1 MIGAWYRTGTITAPS
16 GQNVITGSG
25 TQWANNVM
33 GVAIGQALYVTRS
46 DGNTLVYEIL
56 AVDSDTKIRING
68 NVVDALSASNYGI
81 QTSVANSYSAL
92 ARETSAQLALYQQ
105 LLQDWQLITTGTGNV
120 SIIAPDGTEVVIPA
134 LSWISDSK
142 TWFDTN
148 KELIENAGEAVAG
161 ALSNLG
167 LGDAAQRKIGTGSE
181 NVPDITAADKRYLK
195 QSGGTVVGDAAPIII
210 RAATLN
216 AALYLL
222 AQQSDGSGAWYLG
235 MPVAENNR
243 LVLRS
248 YANNCEISLSSGR
261 GDITVPLYIEGGK
274 AYYPGNK
281 PPLTNVWVS
290 GEYTPVMGTPTVV
303 NHGLAGIDV
312 LHCKADVLLKCVTA
326 DAGYSPG
333 DFAAGWSIH
342 SSANAA
348 TVGFPALSTTT
359 IQTNTGAAG
368 TGLLVNGKGGG
379 GSYSAVLANWR
390 YILRIFY

>member
-1 MIGAWYRTGTITAPS
+1 MSKIERYAGNLRAFGSNAQGLERTLFGETTQADDLTSQVTSSFLRGWGIVGPS
-16 GQNVITGSG
+16 ENPSMEDFNAAMYTMSQFIAYQHQMGIPEWDDLQEYYSGSICVRNG
-25 TQWANNVM
+25 EAY
-33 GVAIGQALYVTRS
+33 LS
-46 DGNTLVYEIL
+46 L
-56 AVDSDTKIRING
+56 VDSNIG
-68 NVVDALSASNYGI
+68 SAPPSAKW
-81 QTSVANSYSAL
+81 TSVLTAKNAL
-92 ARETSAQLALYQQ
+92 ANISGFLKSSNNLSEIKTA
-105 LLQDWQLITTGTGNV
+105 G
-120 SIIAPDGTEVVIPA
+120 PA
-134 LSWISDSK
+134 
-142 TWFDTN
+142 
-148 KELIENAGEAVAG
+148 AVAQT
-161 ALSNLG
+161 LLNLG
-167 LGDAAQRKIGTGSE
+167 LGDVAKRTIGTGNN
-181 NVPDITAADKRYLK
+181 NVPDIAIADNRYLK

-290 GEYTPVMGTPTVV
+290 GEYTPVMATPTVV

>member
-1 MIGAWYRTGTITAPS
+1 
-16 GQNVITGSG
+16 
-25 TQWANNVM
+25 
-33 GVAIGQALYVTRS
+33 
-46 DGNTLVYEIL
+46 
-56 AVDSDTKIRING
+56 
-68 NVVDALSASNYGI
+68 
-81 QTSVANSYSAL
+81 
-92 ARETSAQLALYQQ
+92 
-105 LLQDWQLITTGTGNV
+105 
-120 SIIAPDGTEVVIPA
+120 
-134 LSWISDSK
+134 
-142 TWFDTN
+142 
-148 KELIENAGEAVAG
+148 
-161 ALSNLG
+161 
-167 LGDAAQRKIGTGSE
+167 
-181 NVPDITAADKRYLK
+181 
-195 QSGGTVVGDAAPIII
+195 GTVVGDAAPIII

-222 AQQSDGSGAWYLG
+222 VQQFDGSAAWYLG
-235 MPVAENNR
+235 MPVDGNNR
-243 LVLRS
+243 LALRS
-248 YANNCEISLSSGR
+248 NANNCEISLSSGR

-290 GEYTPVMGTPTVV
+290 GEYTPVMATPTVV

>member
-1 MIGAWYRTGTITAPS
+1 M
-16 GQNVITGSG
+16 
-25 TQWANNVM
+25 
-33 GVAIGQALYVTRS
+33 
-46 DGNTLVYEIL
+46 
-56 AVDSDTKIRING
+56 
-68 NVVDALSASNYGI
+68 
-81 QTSVANSYSAL
+81 
-92 ARETSAQLALYQQ
+92 
-105 LLQDWQLITTGTGNV
+105 
-120 SIIAPDGTEVVIPA
+120 
-134 LSWISDSK
+134 
-142 TWFDTN
+142 
-148 KELIENAGEAVAG
+148 
-161 ALSNLG
+161 
-167 LGDAAQRKIGTGSE
+167 GDAAQRTIGTGSE

-290 GEYTPVMGTPTVV
+290 GEYTPVMATPTVV

-326 DAGYSPG
+326 DTGYSPG

-348 TVGFPALSTTT
+348 TVAFPALSSTT

>member
-1 MIGAWYRTGTITAPS
+1 MSKIERYTGNLQAFGSAAQGVERTLFGETSQANDLTSQITSAFLRGWGIVGPS
-16 GQNVITGSG
+16 ENPSMEDFNAAMYTMSQFIAYQHQMGIPEWDTLQEYYSGSICVRNG
-25 TQWANNVM
+25 EAY
-33 GVAIGQALYVTRS
+33 LS
-46 DGNTLVYEIL
+46 L
-56 AVDSDTKIRING
+56 VDSNIG
-68 NVVDALSASNYGI
+68 SAPPSAKW
-81 QTSVANSYSAL
+81 TSVLTAKNAL
-92 ARETSAQLALYQQ
+92 ANISGFLKSSNNLSEIKDA
-105 LLQDWQLITTGTGNV
+105 G
-120 SIIAPDGTEVVIPA
+120 PA
-134 LSWISDSK
+134 
-142 TWFDTN
+142 
-148 KELIENAGEAVAG
+148 AVA
-161 ALSNLG
+161 ATLLNLG
-167 LGDAAQRKIGTGSE
+167 LGDVAKRTIGTGNN
-181 NVPDITAADKRYLK
+181 NVPDIAIADNRYLK

-290 GEYTPVMGTPTVV
+290 GEYTPVMATPTVV